1 MKGLERPHPDNAHI
15 MSLQLRMQ
23 LYALV
28 YRIVSLR
35 IAFGNYEDSVSIRGK
50 LEVETQKR
58 IRRLMELENKSELE
72 AAHALW
78 VLYQEK
84 LGNMPAS
91 YAMGVTRPPGPAR
104 TILKV

>member
-1 MKGLERPHPDNAHI
+1 
-15 MSLQLRMQ
+15 MQ
-23 LYALV
+23 LHTLV

-35 IAFGNYEDSVSIRGK
+35 ITLGNYEDSASIRGK

-58 IRRLMELENKSELE
+58 IRRLMELGNISELE
-72 AAHALW
+72 AAQALL
-78 VLYQEK
+78 VLYKEK

-91 YAMGVTRPPGPAR
+91 YAMGMTRPPGPAR